1 MISVKLALPLGRG
14 TTPSPKS
21 SLQPLLT
28 IDQLQGL
35 LLGSGDLLLPPG

>member
-21 SLQPLLT
+21 SLLLT